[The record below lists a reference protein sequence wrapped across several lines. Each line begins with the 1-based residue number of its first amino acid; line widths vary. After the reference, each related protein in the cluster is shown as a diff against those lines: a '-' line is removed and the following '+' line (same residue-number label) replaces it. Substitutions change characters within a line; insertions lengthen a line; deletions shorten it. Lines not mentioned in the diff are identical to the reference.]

1 MLLVAVFKITY
12 MKKYAILIFNFTL
25 SLIIL
30 GCSAPKELEYQNYK
44 NFHLEKLGFNAS
56 RVNLDLQ
63 YYNPNNFGLQL
74 RRTDLDIFINNN
86 FLGHSSSDT
95 LINIPRRDTFLLPI
109 KFDTD
114 MKNVFKNVWNTIIG
128 TEVTVRIT
136 GKITVGKANVFMSIP
151 VNYEGKHK
159 FSFF

>member
-1 MLLVAVFKITY
+1 
-12 MKKYAILIFNFTL
+12 MKKSFIFYYTALLAITF
-25 SLIIL
+25 
-30 GCSAPKELEYQNYK
+30 GCSSPKELEYQNYK

-56 RVNLDLQ
+56 RVTLDLQ

-86 FLGHSSSDT
+86 YLGHSGSDT

-109 KFDTD
+109 KFDMD
-114 MKNVFKNVWNTIIG
+114 MKNVFKNAWNSLVG
-128 TEVTVRIT
+128 SEVLVKVT
-136 GKITVGKANVFMSIP
+136 GKVKVGKANVFMSMP